1 MATTTTAT
9 SPRPDEEEDSTPLL
23 GQVTGRDE
31 LLVPDP
37 NIYIEVVEAPWD
49 SISQHTAFTARL
61 VISLLMSSLLL
72 WHFTV
77 ETLAQRLGIFP
88 FQAMNISWTAQVVYM
103 WLMTYWTYK
112 TTTPAHHAS
121 WPSFTPTS
129 PSPTPSSLLIPIT
142 FQRFLDITFP
152 SPYYTFKTC
161 AFYSFYTTITLFP
174 ICVTILYLTT
184 LLPHMLSHPALHLS
198 IPELLISTLNTPI
211 VLAEIL
217 LLNSV
222 TPNTTLL
229 SPRVRALEITFWVV
243 VYVDVWV
250 WLGNA
255 VVEGG
260 RELDWRFLGEG
271 WGQGGFL
278 KTVGWVVG
286 ANAVYFGL
294 WWVGVGKGLVMKCLR
309 ARKVRGG
316 GRGCG
321 RGRSME
327 SGEAS

>member
-1 MATTTTAT
+1 MAATTTF
-9 SPRPDEEEDSTPLL
+9 PRPDEAEDSTPLL

-31 LLVPDP
+31 LLAPDP

-49 SISQHTAFTARL
+49 FISQRTVFIARL

-72 WHFTV
+72 WHFVV

-88 FQAMNISWTAQVVYM
+88 FRAMNISWIAQVVYM

-112 TTTPAHHAS
+112 TTAPAHHTS
-121 WPSFTPTS
+121 WPSFIPTILP
-129 PSPTPSSLLIPIT
+129 PSPPPPPLLIPMW
-142 FQRFLDITFP
+142 FQRFLNIAFP

-161 AFYSFYTTITLFP
+161 ALYSFYVAITLFP
-174 ICVTILYLTT
+174 ICVTILYLST
-184 LLPHMLSHPALHLS
+184 LLPHILSHPPLHLS
-198 IPELLISTLNTPI
+198 APELLISTLNTPV
-211 VLAEIL
+211 VLAEML

-229 SPRVRALEITFWVV
+229 SPGVRALEIAFWVV
-243 VYVDVWV
+243 VYVDAWV

-255 VVEGG
+255 EVEGVG
-260 RELDWRFLGEG
+260 GQGLDWRFLGEG
-271 WGQGGFL
+271 WGRGGIW
-278 KTVGWVVG
+278 KTFGWVVG

-294 WWVGVGKGLVMKCLR
+294 WWVGAGKGLVMKCLR
-309 ARKVRGG
+309 AQKVR

-321 RGRSME
+321 REGVCE
-327 SGEAS
+327 G